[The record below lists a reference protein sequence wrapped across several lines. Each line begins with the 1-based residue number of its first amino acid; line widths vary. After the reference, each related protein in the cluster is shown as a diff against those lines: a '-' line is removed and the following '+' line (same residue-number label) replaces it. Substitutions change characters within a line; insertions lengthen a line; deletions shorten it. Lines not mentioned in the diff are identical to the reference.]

1 MKKLLIILDL
11 SNKSLEFY
19 KNTIIDFS
27 KELGKIDLIDVSKI
41 LKKKS
46 IYSDFINNNNFNLI
60 QPKNYTELIKIFKTK
75 DIVLMYAIQNGFSYF
90 LINFYLSKNKVC
102 KFFVSNLGY
111 NPENFNY
118 HKKNFFN
125 KINIYLKLRLK
136 YYFFRILVLFGIFP
150 KIDFFFESSNNIY
163 KSIKNGFSY
172 KLNTL
177 IPFINI
183 SYYKKI
189 IKINSRYFDSIFYS
203 RHKISDEFIVFLDNM
218 PFDHKDRILRDG
230 VATEDVRKKYYDDLY
245 KILKDLEIKFNKKI
259 IVCLH
264 PKNNISIIRK
274 DYKDFTCVKFETE
287 KYVSQGF
294 IIIYHQGSSILQGF
308 VKKKKIIN
316 IHGKILGNYI
326 NKRCDLYANPLKLL
340 RIDLDNIKIKNK
352 EQLLIRM
359 NEAINRYEKFNY
371 ENLINNSN
379 KSGISEIIEYLDIKT
394 K

>member
-27 KELGKIDLIDVSKI
+27 KELGKIDLIDVSLI

-46 IYSDFINNNNFNLI
+46 IYRDFINDNNFNLI
-60 QPKNYTELIKIFKTK
+60 QPKNYTELINIFKTK
-75 DIVLMYAIQNGFSYF
+75 NIVLMYAIQNGFSYF
-90 LINFYLSKNKVC
+90 LINFYLSKYKVC

-118 HKKNFFN
+118 YKRNFFN
-125 KINIYLKLRLK
+125 KINIFLKLRLK
-136 YYFFRILVLFGIFP
+136 YYFFRILILFGIFP
-150 KIDFFFESSNNIY
+150 KIDFFFESSNFIY

-183 SYYKKI
+183 SYYRKI
-189 IKINSRYFDSIFYS
+189 VKINSRYFDSIFYS
-203 RHKISDEFIVFLDNM
+203 KYKISDEFIVFLDGM

-230 VATEDVRKKYYDDLY
+230 VAAEEVRKKYYDDLY

-264 PKNNISIIRK
+264 PKNDISIIRK
-274 DYKDFTCVKFETE
+274 DFKDFTCIKFETE
-287 KYVSQGF
+287 KYVSQGL
-294 IIIYHQGSSILQGF
+294 IIIYHEGSSILQGF
-308 VKKKKIIN
+308 VQKKKIIN

-326 NKRCDLYANPLKLL
+326 NKRCDLYANQLNLF
-340 RIDLDNIKIKNK
+340 RIDLDNIKLENK
-352 EQLLIRM
+352 EKLLTKM
-359 NEAINRYEKFNY
+359 NEAINQYEKFNY

-394 K
+394 

>member
-19 KNTIIDFS
+19 KNIIIDFS
-27 KELGKIDLIDVSKI
+27 KELGKIDLIDVSQI

-75 DIVLMYAIQNGFSYF
+75 DIVLMYTIQNGFSYF
-90 LINFYLSKNKVC
+90 LINFYLSKYKVC

-118 HKKNFFN
+118 YNRNFFN
-125 KINIYLKLRLK
+125 KINIFLKLRLK
-136 YYFFRILVLFGIFP
+136 YYFFRILILFGIFP
-150 KIDFFFESSNNIY
+150 KIDFFFESSNFIY

-172 KLNTL
+172 KLNKL

-203 RHKISDEFIVFLDNM
+203 KHKISDEFIVFLDGM

-230 VATEDVRKKYYDDLY
+230 VAAEDVRKKYYNDLY

-259 IVCLH
+259 IICLH
-264 PKNNISIIRK
+264 PKNNISIVRK
-274 DYKDFTCVKFETE
+274 DFKDFMCVKFETE

-294 IIIYHQGSSILQGF
+294 IIIYHEGSSILQGF
-308 VKKKKIIN
+308 VQKKKIIN

-326 NKRCDLYANPLKLL
+326 NKRCDMYANPLKLF
-340 RIDLDNIKIKNK
+340 RIDLNNIKLENK
-352 EQLLIRM
+352 EQLLIKM
-359 NEAINRYEKFNY
+359 NEAINQYEIFNY

-379 KSGISEIIEYLDIKT
+379 KSGISEIIEYLNIKN
-394 K
+394 

>member
-118 HKKNFFN
+118 HKKKFFN
-125 KINIYLKLRLK
+125 KINIFLKLRLK

-150 KIDFFFESSNNIY
+150 KIDFFFESSNYIY

-203 RHKISDEFIVFLDNM
+203 RHKISDEFIVFLDGM

-230 VATEDVRKKYYDDLY
+230 VATDDVRKKYYDDLY

-259 IVCLH
+259 IICLH

-294 IIIYHQGSSILQGF
+294 IIIYHEGSSILQGF
-308 VKKKKIIN
+308 VQKKKIIN

-326 NKRCDLYANPLKLL
+326 NKRCDLYANPLKLF
-340 RIDLDNIKIKNK
+340 RIDLNNIKLENK
-352 EQLLIRM
+352 EQLLIEM
-359 NEAINRYEKFNY
+359 NEAINQYEIFNY
-371 ENLINNSN
+371 ENLINNYN
-379 KSGISEIIEYLDIKT
+379 K
-394 K
+394 